1 MHSLSSLSDLNKNLI
16 SACTGAVLTVQ
27 LTHPI
32 DFYKTQLQFGL
43 KTNPAQMIYRTYG
56 LGGLWIGLKPAILR
70 ESTYTTARIGLYE
83 PVKKFFHIK
92 PETNFALKFMA
103 GSASGLIGSV
113 IGNPFD
119 VMKVQSM
126 KNPEIPFKQIVRDV
140 YSNSLM
146 THGLQANLL
155 RACVLNGTKMSC
167 YDQIKNWIG
176 SKKLFSSDLPVQFVA
191 SFCAGFCMACTVTP
205 FDMIRTKLMSQVN
218 ATKSNLTSCVN
229 DIIKELG
236 WAGLYAGFVP
246 IWLRF
251 APSTCLQLVIYE
263 QTKNYLG

>member
-1 MHSLSSLSDLNKNLI
+1 MHDLTKNLI
-16 SACTGAVLTVQ
+16 SASTGAVTTVMF
-27 LTHPI
+27 THPI
-32 DFYKTQLQFGL
+32 DFYKTRLQFGI
-43 KTNPAQMIYRTYG
+43 KSNGFKSIYQTHG
-56 LGGLWIGLKPAILR
+56 ITGFWTGIKPAILR

-83 PVKKFFHIK
+83 PVKKFFNIK
-92 PETNFALKFMA
+92 PETNFALKFLA

-119 VMKVQSM
+119 VMKIQSM
-126 KNPEIPFKQIVRDV
+126 GKPDMSFSQIVKYTWANKLLYR
-140 YSNSLM
+140 
-146 THGLQANLL
+146 GLEANLL
-155 RACVLNGTKMSC
+155 RAGVLNGTKMSC

-176 SKKLFSSDLPVQFVA
+176 SKKIFSSDLPVQFAA

-205 FDMIRTKLMSQVN
+205 FDMIRTKLMVQASTTQ
-218 ATKSNLTSCVN
+218 SNLFTCIK

-236 WAGLYAGFVP
+236 LPGLYSGFFP

-263 QTKNYLG
+263 QTKLLL

>member
-1 MHSLSSLSDLNKNLI
+1 MHNLSNLSDLTKNLI
-16 SACTGAVLTVQ
+16 SACTGALLTVQ
-27 LTHPI
+27 VTHPI
-32 DFYKTQLQFGL
+32 DFYKTQLQFGT
-43 KTNPAQMIYRTYG
+43 KSNSFTSIYRTYG
-56 LGGLWIGLKPAILR
+56 LGGLWTGLKPAMLR

-83 PVKKFFHIK
+83 PVKKFFNIK
-92 PETNFALKFMA
+92 PETNFGLKFMA
-103 GSASGLIGSV
+103 GSASGLIGSI

-119 VMKVQSM
+119 VMKIQSM
-126 KNPEIPFKQIVRDV
+126 KNPKTPFKQIAQDV
-140 YSNSLM
+140 YTNSLM
-146 THGLQANLL
+146 SHGLQANLL

-176 SKKLFSSDLPVQFVA
+176 SKKLFTSDLPIQFAA

-205 FDMIRTKLMSQVN
+205 FDMIRTKLMSQ
-218 ATKSNLTSCVN
+218 AGTTKSNFVSCVN

-236 WAGLYAGFVP
+236 WTGLYAGFVP
-246 IWLRF
+246 VWLRF